1 MEVINYGNHGML
13 FDNNLETS
21 FLCLMTH
28 SLIKKEKEKYA
39 FRQDMKKYGGFL
51 FSDLHTQEYSIVGL
65 GVQVKHDTWRKKGVS
80 GKLYITHQ
88 QK

>member
-28 SLIKKEKEKYA
+28 SLIKKRKGEVCFQAGYE
-39 FRQDMKKYGGFL
+39 DVLGF
-51 FSDLHTQEYSIVGL
+51 SIF
-65 GVQVKHDTWRKKGVS
+65 
-80 GKLYITHQ
+80 
-88 QK
+88 